1 VEVSPETG
9 RVKITRYVTSD
20 DAGVVINPLI
30 VEGQIQGGVVQG
42 ISNFF
47 FEEYVYNDEGQQMT
61 STLES
66 YKIAKAPDVPRIEI
80 YHDAGTPNPTNPL
93 GTRGIGEGCIA
104 PVPGA
109 LGNAISD
116 ALRPL
121 GIEITD
127 LPVRPGAL
135 FHKMNAALKQAST
148 SAGN

>member
-1 VEVSPETG
+1 
-9 RVKITRYVTSD
+9 
-20 DAGVVINPLI
+20 
-30 VEGQIQGGVVQG
+30 
-42 ISNFF
+42 
-47 FEEYVYNDEGQQMT
+47 M
-61 STLES
+61 
-66 YKIAKAPDVPRIEI
+66 

-127 LPVRPGAL
+127 LPVRPPTL
-135 FHKMNAALKQAST
+135 FRQIDASRQRKQQAS
-148 SAGN
+148 